1 MPGCR
6 PRWGTWGH
14 ASLGASGIRA
24 GHRRT
29 VGGNSAASRT
39 TADRGA
45 FLERARQRGEIAPD
59 LPRLD
64 ANDAMANA
72 ALLNA
77 ILSEV
82 PHPAFPATA
91 SAVRP
96 GPAALRCSF
105 AGACRAF
112 ALGRALGLS
121 ASSPEGHLGC
131 AARLWSAG
139 PAEVAA
145 FVLGRRLQG
154 PVTQDAIVDVD
165 VSRIVVPP
173 FRFGD
178 ATLTFTAADLGPLQ
192 PGELF
197 IGTYH
202 THPEGDVSQGVLSE
216 TDIDHA
222 ASGDRVWR
230 RASAGEALAPTGT
243 DLSANHAAELPP
255 SSGTSPSPAG
265 SSESPPRLAPLA
277 IPRSDWLFDIVDPR
291 EGDWNVYAHD
301 GARLSELSAL
311 CRSRT
316 PCPLNE
322 LRIAG
327 SRFHLLARVYEEQD
341 DDAPQLADRRDCEG
355 RARAAWPCPDAV
367 LRCRGD

>member
-1 MPGCR
+1 MRRWALLAYGLGIAALSAGILLRAER
-6 PRWGTWGH
+6 PR
-14 ASLGASGIRA
+14 
-24 GHRRT
+24 
-29 VGGNSAASRT
+29 
-39 TADRGA
+39 TAVHS
-45 FLERARQRGEIAPD
+45 LERARQRGEIAPD

-77 ILSEV
+77 ILSDV
-82 PHPAFPATA
+82 PHPGFA
-91 SAVRP
+91 RDHQ
-96 GPAALRCSF
+96 RCEARARSF
-105 AGACRAF
+105 AVQLRGRLSRVRFGARSVCQLRRLKAISAAQPGF
-112 ALGRALGLS
+112 GPRGL
-121 ASSPEGHLGC
+121 
-131 AARLWSAG
+131 
-139 PAEVAA
+139 AEVAA

-216 TDIDHA
+216 TDIDYMRQA
-222 ASGDRVWR
+222 VIEFGGEL
-230 RASAGEALAPTGT
+230 AGEALAPTGT
-243 DLSANHAAELPP
+243 DLSANHAAEPPP
-255 SSGTSPSPAG
+255 SSGSSPSAAG

-341 DDAPQLADRRDCEG
+341 DDAP
-355 RARAAWPCPDAV
+355 
-367 LRCRGD
+367 